1 MARGISY
8 KDAVKILGGGSPVVE
23 ALDRLMGGI
32 LLTATAGGS
41 ELALSLFDAKGELG
55 RLSGELVSGL
65 GDRMRGLSRF
75 SRTQRL
81 EAARKVLMLTAFF
94 DALAEA
100 DLPED
105 LRRFSRADQLS
116 LVGAE
121 PSRRLKRVV
130 SYLTQDASAHQDAL
144 IRYDGSPHRDG
155 RPFFEGLGM
164 AVTELAWAEGELDP
178 DALRVL
184 TEDVPAAAMARY
196 EELYLRLATEFPEL
210 AFWTD
215 RMDHH
220 ATRTELAS
228 VRTGLEGLRDVL
240 ERLSSGTAPDERRAA
255 LARAHRAR
263 LDRPVTLSAET
274 PGALRFPS
282 LAEIYVNPRYR
293 VTQAH
298 PAVRLNEESTWEHG
312 GVHDDLQAFLIG
324 YLTSFATVSEPLL
337 LLGQPGAG
345 KSKFTEMLAASLP
358 PEDFMAVRVAL
369 REVPADADLQT
380 QIEAGIRS
388 ATGETLSWPDLA
400 RSAGD
405 ALPVILLDGFDE
417 LLQATGVS
425 QSDYLEQ
432 VVRFQE
438 REAAQ
443 GRPVAVLVTSRTS
456 VADRM
461 RIPNG
466 GVVAVRLEPFSEE
479 QTARWL
485 DVWHS
490 TTASD
495 LAARGLS
502 PLPVETALRHP
513 ALASQPLLLLMLALY
528 DSDDNALQKDD
539 HALDSAD
546 LYERLLTRFAE
557 REVRK
562 LHPELDGASFADAVE
577 DELQRLSITAFA
589 MFNRGRQWVTEDEL
603 SEDLAALLPDPVA
616 PRQGSIRAA
625 LTPGQVVVG
634 RFFFVHRAQAV
645 QGGEVRGTYEF
656 LHATFGEY
664 LVARLI
670 VRELSDLV
678 SFARATRNRHQLVDD
693 AFLHALLSFAALT
706 ERSAIVTFL
715 QRLVGRSPNRDA
727 LADLLHGLF
736 HEAFTARTGRT
747 LNEYQPV
754 RCTVPTRIATHSAN
768 LLLLLVM
775 AREVITGSDL
785 FPGSPEPVEEWQ
797 RCTGLWSSHLTSTS
811 WLSLPFHVGLD
822 RIWTDGRVDISL
834 RNAPMSITEEANA
847 GWLLRSSARAR
858 PLGSVPTMLI
868 SVAHFACQPETD
880 ILTHALGPLLWD
892 STIGEHLVT
901 SFADTPRGLVS
912 GASAYLGLC
921 QEAASP
927 DSDQEELVRRYEEC
941 LAFLKGAAPELW
953 AVLILRHLT
962 VDAERLPPNWR
973 RSVYER
979 LQEHCPPDS
988 PARDLLDR
996 AMAAVFFKPHTG
1008 RPLRR
1013 GECH

>member
-1 MARGISY
+1 MARGLSY

-23 ALDRLMGGI
+23 ALDRLMGGV

-55 RLSGELVSGL
+55 RLSHELVSGL
-65 GDRMRGLSRF
+65 SDRMRGLSRF
-75 SRTQRL
+75 SRTERL
-81 EAARKVLMLTAFF
+81 EAARKVIMLAAFF

-100 DLPED
+100 DLPPR
-105 LRRFSRADQLS
+105 LRAFSRADQLS
-116 LVGAE
+116 LVGAQ

-130 SYLTQDASAHQDAL
+130 SYLTQDASAQQDAL

-155 RPFFEGLGM
+155 LPFFEGLGI
-164 AVTELAWAEGELDP
+164 AVTELAWVEGELD
-178 DALRVL
+178 LETQRVL
-184 TEDVPAAAMARY
+184 TEVVPAAAMARY
-196 EELYLRLATEFPEL
+196 EELYLRLATDFPEL

-220 ATRTELAS
+220 ATRAELAS
-228 VRTGLEGLRDVL
+228 VRTGLEGLRAVL
-240 ERLSSGTAPDERRAA
+240 ERLSSGSAPDDRRAA
-255 LARAHRAR
+255 LTRAHRAR
-263 LDRPVTLSAET
+263 LDRPVTLSAES

-293 VTQAH
+293 VAQAH
-298 PAVRLNEESTWEHG
+298 PTVRLNEEATWERG
-312 GVHDDLQAFLIG
+312 GVHDDLQAFLVG

-380 QIEAGIRS
+380 QIEAGVRA
-388 ATGETLSWPDLA
+388 ATGEAVSWPDLA

-405 ALPVILLDGFDE
+405 ALPVVLLDGFDE

-461 RIPNG
+461 RIPNSG
-466 GVVAVRLEPFSEE
+466 IVAVRLEPFSEE

-485 DVWHS
+485 DVWNN
-490 TTASD
+490 ANAAA

-502 PLPVETALRHP
+502 PLPVKTALRHSE
-513 ALASQPLLLLMLALY
+513 LASQPLLLLMLALY

-562 LHPELDGASFADAVE
+562 LHPELDGAAFADAVE

-603 SEDLAALLPDPVA
+603 SGDLAALLPDPGGA
-616 PRQGSIRAA
+616 RQASLRAT
-625 LTPGQVVVG
+625 LTPGQTVVG

-678 SFARATRNRHQLVDD
+678 TFTQATRNRHQRLDD
-693 AFLHALLSFAALT
+693 AFLHALLSFAPLT
-706 ERSAIVTFL
+706 ERNAVVSFVRFL
-715 QRLVGRSPNRDA
+715 IARSPVRA
-727 LADLLHGLF
+727 AMGDLLYALF
-736 HEAFTARTGRT
+736 HEAFTVRTGRT
-747 LNEYQPV
+747 LTEYEPL
-754 RCTVPTRIATHSAN
+754 RSTVPARVAVHSAN
-768 LLLLLVM
+768 LLVLLVV
-775 AREVITGSDL
+775 AKDRLTGSEV
-785 FPGSPEPVEEWQ
+785 FPDSSDPVEEWQ
-797 RCTGLWSSHLTSTS
+797 RCTGLWRSQLTAEG
-811 WLSLPFHVGLD
+811 WLGLASAMSLT
-822 RIWTDGRVDISL
+822 RIWTDDRPDIL
-834 RNAPMSITEEANA
+834 LLNAPMTFKPSKKADWFLHSSAHARI
-847 GWLLRSSARAR
+847 LRSGSAR
-858 PLGSVPTMLI
+858 LVGT
-868 SVAHFACQPETD
+868 AHFACQPESD
-880 ILTHALGPLLWD
+880 VLIHALESPLWD
-892 STIGEHLVT
+892 VSSMEPLVT
-901 SFADTPRGLVS
+901 SFADSSQGIVS
-912 GASAYLGLC
+912 GAHAYLRLC
-921 QEAASP
+921 WAALNP
-927 DSDQEELVRRYEEC
+927 DIEQNELVQRYEDC
-941 LAFLKGAAPELW
+941 LAFLRGAAATDW
-953 AVLILRHLT
+953 SVLLLRQLI
-962 VDAERLPPNWR
+962 VDAERLPPGWR
-973 RSVYER
+973 RSMYER
-979 LQEHCPPDS
+979 LSEHCLPGS
-988 PARDLLDR
+988 PTGALFDR
-996 AMAAVFFKPHTG
+996 ALATEQSLAPS
-1008 RPLRR
+1008 RR
-1013 GECH
+1013 ISWNAKG